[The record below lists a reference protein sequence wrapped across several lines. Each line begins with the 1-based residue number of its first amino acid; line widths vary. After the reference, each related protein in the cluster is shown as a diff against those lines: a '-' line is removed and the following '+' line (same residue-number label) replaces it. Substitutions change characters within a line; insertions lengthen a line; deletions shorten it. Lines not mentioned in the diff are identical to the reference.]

1 MLLIIKN
8 ESTGN
13 AINPI
18 HFELS
23 AVVVDT
29 SIIQMKVINTAAA
42 AGLARPIK
50 YFLSCA

>member
-29 SIIQMKVINTAAA
+29 SIIQIES
-42 AGLARPIK
+42 
-50 YFLSCA
+50 Y